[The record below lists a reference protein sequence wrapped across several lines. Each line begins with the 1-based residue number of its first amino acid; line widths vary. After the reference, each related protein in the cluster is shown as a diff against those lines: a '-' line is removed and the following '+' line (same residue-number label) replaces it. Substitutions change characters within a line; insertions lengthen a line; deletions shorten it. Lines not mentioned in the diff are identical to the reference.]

1 MNVAIV
7 AGGHNNHL
15 FLEEIINNQSF
26 DMIIGVDGGVNY
38 LYQSQIFPN
47 IILGDFDSIDN
58 KAKVFFEGKNIK
70 SIEFPPEKDMT
81 DTHIAIEYAIE
92 KGAKEIVLLSAT
104 GTRMDHT
111 LANIFL
117 IEKYMTKVKI
127 NILNENNNIQLIRD
141 KQSVALQLNHYKYIS
156 LLPFSDRVEGITS
169 KGLKYELQDAILT
182 RMDSLGVS
190 NEFEKRLCSISIK
203 KGLLAIIQSRD

>member
-7 AGGHNNHL
+7 TGGHNNRL
-15 FLEEIINNQSF
+15 FLEEILNNQSF
-26 DMIIGVDGGVNY
+26 DMIIGVDSGTNY
-38 LYQSQIFPN
+38 LYQSHIFPN

-58 KAKVFFEGKNIK
+58 KAKDFFESKKIK
-70 SIEFPPEKDMT
+70 FIEFPPEKDMT

-92 KGAKEIVLLSAT
+92 RGAREIVLLSAT

-117 IEKYMTKVKI
+117 IEKYMKQVKI
-127 NILNENNNIQLIRD
+127 NIINENNNIQLIRD
-141 KQSVALQLNHYKYIS
+141 KQLVALPMNHFKYIS
-156 LLPFSDRVEGITS
+156 LIPFSDRVEGITT
-169 KGLKYELQDAILT
+169 KGLKYELHDAILT

-190 NEFEKRLCSISIK
+190 NEFKKESCSISIN